1 MTLALFFALPVAAS
15 AQYVS
20 PYVIVQGSLSTSSGL
35 PAKNATLSFAPSQT
49 AFVAG
54 TSVVVSQGQCSTD
67 STGQVV
73 GVPNPAGAPRVSAEY
88 VGTLPAGTYYVEYT
102 WYDEFGGQ
110 TLPSVEVAQTLTGA
124 GELQVL
130 PPIGAG
136 PPTATGMYVY
146 IGSTPGGETFQG
158 ETTSLTAQFTRA
170 APLGQSVGGIT
181 IGSGGE
187 FDLCPAAF
195 TFSGGYGAGAQAQP
209 VCTAGGGN
217 YTITGVTGFLGGYGY
232 VSAPAVGTTGVP
244 SVAPVLTA
252 SLIAS
257 PVPPIRNLT
266 SCRVVANDAEFPT
279 GTGYTVSLVDASGNT
294 LFSYPEM
301 WQFFGPGSAYNLSQ
315 GIPYYHGQVTYP
327 IPILTIPYNHNPQ
340 SISGPLSLSGYNLTG
355 VGALGVGTALPAWGV
370 DVEGSG
376 LDADINAAGTINSG
390 QGFTYGLNA
399 PSNHILLGNGT
410 AYVDSATLPCT
421 AISGLTVP
429 CGTAS
434 AVTFSAGPAAG
445 SGATVSCATSHTC
458 NSIAGTVTIGTGTG
472 TSATNLLASVN
483 WPTIGTLPT
492 CLLTFTPA
500 PPVDAYWYPQ
510 TTALGIY
517 AGATA
522 WTASTT
528 YTLNYLCVT
537 P

>member
-1 MTLALFFALPVAAS
+1 M
-15 AQYVS
+15 
-20 PYVIVQGSLSTSSGL
+20 
-35 PAKNATLSFAPSQT
+35 
-49 AFVAG
+49 
-54 TSVVVSQGQCSTD
+54 
-67 STGQVV
+67 
-73 GVPNPAGAPRVSAEY
+73 SAEY

-130 PPIGAG
+130 PPVGTG

-217 YTITGVTGFLGGYGY
+217 YTIAGVTGFLGGYGY
-232 VSAPAVGTTGVP
+232 VSAPAVGTTGAP

-279 GTGYTVSLVDASGNT
+279 GTGYAVSLVDASGNT

-376 LDADINAAGTINSG
+376 LLGDVNAVNGYLVNGSGGTAGECLGSNGTVYNTPIACLTS
-390 QGFTYGLNA
+390 A
-399 PSNHILLGNGT
+399 PTVYYQTDEANGT
-410 AYVDSATLPCT
+410 AVAQAAVNNFLPPLTATPATGKTNIGLSTVGTGAYVPMTSGLGASGNCAEWSSAGLADYGQPCGIAGFTNGNNSNGYWVKDPLGHIHEWGHIASESGSSCNEIVFPLAFTAAASIVPSGTDDFAVGSSIQHSLAVNAAHGCT
-421 AISGLTVP
+421 AISTTEMWDWV
-429 CGTAS
+429 S
-434 AVTFSAGPAAG
+434 S
-445 SGATVSCATSHTC
+445 SGNGV
-458 NSIAGTVTIGTGTG
+458 
-472 TSATNLLASVN
+472 
-483 WPTIGTLPT
+483 W
-492 CLLTFTPA
+492 
-500 PPVDAYWYPQ
+500 
-510 TTALGIY
+510 
-517 AGATA
+517 
-522 WTASTT
+522 WTADG
-528 YTLNYLCVT
+528 Y
-537 P
+537 